1 MPIVSVGPGG
11 PPAVPAPPDPDPA
24 GAFRDAPLAGRR
36 TAVWAT
42 VTGAALLALV
52 VPFAFPTHNT
62 ARTFPS
68 LADGAAD
75 ALPAPG
81 DWQLTF
87 AGLDASCD
95 APEPQPGTGGL
106 TADCGRYDLDIVAME
121 GVSDPVHS
129 ARRAIRA
136 LWGTGTDHLDDVR
149 FRQLPPDSSGVAQA
163 TGADAVWVS
172 EPVGFTEDADTGFGD
187 SPGGGLD
194 GGPGG
199 PGGPGRPGS
208 PGSGSGN
215 GPGSGYRP
223 VQYGTTAASDETW
236 VTTAALVRDGDLYTV
251 MASAGSARESATAL
265 DRSLTGLG
273 SDEDGDRA

>member
-24 GAFRDAPLAGRR
+24 GAFRDPPLAGRR

-52 VPFAFPTHNT
+52 VPFAFPTHDT
-62 ARTFPS
+62 ARSYPS
-68 LADGAAD
+68 LAEAAAD

-95 APEPQPGTGGL
+95 APDPQPGTGGL
-106 TADCGRYDLDIVAME
+106 TADCGRYDLDIIAME

-149 FRQLPPDSSGVAQA
+149 FRQLPPESSGVARA
-163 TGADAVWVS
+163 TGADAGGVG
-172 EPVGFTEDADTGFGD
+172 EPVGFTEDTDTGFGD

-194 GGPGG
+194 SG

-215 GPGSGYRP
+215 SPGSGYRP
-223 VQYGTTAASDETW
+223 VHYGTVAASDETW

-251 MASAGSARESATAL
+251 MVSSRTARESALAL
-265 DRSLTGLG
+265 DHSLTGLG